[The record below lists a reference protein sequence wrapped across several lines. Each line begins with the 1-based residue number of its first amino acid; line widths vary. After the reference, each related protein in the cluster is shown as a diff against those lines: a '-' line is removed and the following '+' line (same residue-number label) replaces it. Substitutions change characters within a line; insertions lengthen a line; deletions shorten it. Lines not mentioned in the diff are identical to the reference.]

1 MKNWFNKLIFSI
13 VVLSFLNFPL
23 VASASHTAFLE
34 NIVFPVKNIMSH
46 FYDDWDEIRGSGN
59 RTHDGLDIR
68 SKKGTPIVAIADG
81 VVNTIAYTE
90 ASGYYIAIDHG
101 NGWLSLYVHL
111 NDDIVGNDNLGGYET
126 AFADKIYLG
135 ANVVGGQEIGY
146 VGDSGNAEG
155 TVPHVHFEL
164 RYRGVPQ
171 DIFKYVKES
180 FERFELSFST
190 PKKIGLNPF

>member
-1 MKNWFNKLIFSI
+1 MKKWSNKLIFTI
-13 VVLSFLNFPL
+13 VVLNILNLPL
-23 VASASHTAFLE
+23 TATASHTAFLE

-46 FYDDWDEIRGSGN
+46 FYDDWYEIRGNGN
-59 RTHDGLDIR
+59 RVHEGLDIR
-68 SKKGTPIVAIADG
+68 SSKGTPIVAIADG

-111 NDDIVGNDNLGGYET
+111 NDDIIGNDNLGGFET

-135 ANVVGGQEIGY
+135 ANVIGGQEIGY
-146 VGDSGNAEG
+146 VEG

-171 DIFKYVKES
+171 DIFKYVKAS
-180 FERFELSFST
+180 FERFELSFSAT
-190 PKKIGLNPF
+190 KKLGLNPF

>member
-1 MKNWFNKLIFSI
+1 MKKWSNKVIFTV
-13 VVLSFLNFPL
+13 VVLNILNLPL
-23 VASASHTAFLE
+23 TATASHTAFLE

-46 FYDDWDEIRGSGN
+46 FYDDLYEIRGNGN
-59 RTHDGLDIR
+59 RVHEGLDIR
-68 SKKGTPIVAIADG
+68 SSKGTPIVAIADG

-111 NDDIVGNDNLGGYET
+111 NDDIIGNDNLGGFET

-135 ANVVGGQEIGY
+135 ANVVGGQVIGF

-155 TVPHVHFEL
+155 TIPHVHFEL
-164 RYRGVPQ
+164 RYRGVSQ
-171 DIFKYVKES
+171 DIFKYIKAS
-180 FERFELSFST
+180 FERFELSFNA
-190 PKKIGLNPF
+190 PKKPGLNVF

>member
-1 MKNWFNKLIFSI
+1 MKKWSNKVIFTV
-13 VVLSFLNFPL
+13 VVLNILNLPL
-23 VASASHTAFLE
+23 TATASHTAFLE

-46 FYDDWDEIRGSGN
+46 FYDDWYEIRGNGN
-59 RTHDGLDIR
+59 RVHEGLDIR
-68 SKKGTPIVAIADG
+68 SSKGTPIVAIADG

-111 NDDIVGNDNLGGYET
+111 NDDIIGNDNLGGFET

-135 ANVVGGQEIGY
+135 ANVVGGQVIGF

-155 TVPHVHFEL
+155 TIPHVHFEL
-164 RYRGVPQ
+164 RYRGVSQ
-171 DIFKYVKES
+171 DIFKYIKVS
-180 FERFELSFST
+180 FERFELSFKA
-190 PKKIGLNPF
+190 PKKPGLNVF

>member
-1 MKNWFNKLIFSI
+1 MKKWSNKVIFTV
-13 VVLSFLNFPL
+13 VVLNILNLPL
-23 VASASHTAFLE
+23 TATASHTAFLE

-46 FYDDWDEIRGSGN
+46 FYDEWYEIRGNGN
-59 RTHDGLDIR
+59 RVHEGLDIR
-68 SKKGTPIVAIADG
+68 SSKGTPIVAIADG

-111 NDDIVGNDNLGGYET
+111 NDDIIGNDNLGGFET

-135 ANVVGGQEIGY
+135 ANVVGGQVIGF

-155 TVPHVHFEL
+155 TIPHVHFEL
-164 RYRGVPQ
+164 RYRGVSQ
-171 DIFKYVKES
+171 DIFKYIKAS
-180 FERFELSFST
+180 FERFELSFNA
-190 PKKIGLNPF
+190 PKKPGLNVF